1 MTRLRNE
8 TTGAVVDVP
17 EEKVARL
24 GSGWV
29 EVADEKPSRA
39 TKKAASSAKSD
50 KSDSDK

>member
-8 TTGAVVDVP
+8 TTGAIVDVP

-29 EVADEKPSRA
+29 EADEKKPRQT
-39 TKKAASSAKSD
+39 TKKAASSAKSN
-50 KSDSDK
+50 